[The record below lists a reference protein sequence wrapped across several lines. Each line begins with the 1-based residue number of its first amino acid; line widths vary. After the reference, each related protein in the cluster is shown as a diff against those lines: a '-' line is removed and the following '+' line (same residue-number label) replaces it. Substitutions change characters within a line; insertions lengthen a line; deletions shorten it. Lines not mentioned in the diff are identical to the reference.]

1 MKGKSFNLMIAHC
14 VVFQRKPAVRKHK
27 LRVIF
32 LSALNSPWGIN
43 NHDIKFSYFFGEEI
57 PVKVTNITIY
67 VGISWVL
74 RPFFIDRFGSISE
87 FFSMLV
93 EIRVGDG
100 KSEVGIRIVGVG
112 VIVGDFVDSFGPRSQ
127 ILEFLRFLFFGRS

>member
-1 MKGKSFNLMIAHC
+1 M
-14 VVFQRKPAVRKHK
+14 
-27 LRVIF
+27 RVIF

-74 RPFFIDRFGSISE
+74 RPFFIDRFSSVGK

-93 EIRVGDG
+93 EIGVGNG
-100 KSEVGIRIVGVG
+100 KSEVGVGVVREG
-112 VIVGDFVDSFGPRSQ
+112 VVVGDFVDGFGPRSQ
-127 ILEFLRFLFFGRS
+127 KLKFLRFFFFGR